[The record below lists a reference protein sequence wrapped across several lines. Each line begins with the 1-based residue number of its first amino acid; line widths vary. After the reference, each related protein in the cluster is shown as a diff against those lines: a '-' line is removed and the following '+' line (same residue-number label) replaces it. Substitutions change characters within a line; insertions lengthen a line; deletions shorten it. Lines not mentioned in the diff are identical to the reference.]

1 MKPAYIMNKNK
12 IKSYKTA
19 SWYQKLADHTFPTS
33 FVKLNDKELKAL
45 ADGQTDGDI
54 AEEVQQRLKTPMSS
68 FPWNCFVFTDT
79 VAPTDTERFETKR
92 GAVYS
97 PASAWRFLAESS
109 KVRNAASCG
118 EIEHI
123 CVRPFRR
130 MSKTR
135 EFRLFIK
142 EGQLKAMSQYWLIR
156 HYRRL
161 AGRKD
166 FFWDH
171 ASELVN
177 EIAELLP
184 NPDIVMDV
192 YFTSDNQILIIDFNT
207 WGEPTNP
214 LILKT
219 WNRDWNK
226 PAGIQLI
233 EPPIKVG
240 GEVNVSF

>member
-1 MKPAYIMNKNK
+1 M
-12 IKSYKTA
+12 IKACRTA
-19 SWYQKLADHTFPTS
+19 SWYQELADHTFPTS
-33 FVKLNDKELKAL
+33 FVKLNAKELKAL
-45 ADGQTDGDI
+45 ADGQKDGDI
-54 AEEVQQRLKTPMSS
+54 AEGIQQRLKMPMSS

-79 VAPTDTERFETKR
+79 VAPTDTERFENKR

-97 PASAWRFLAESS
+97 PESAWRFLTESN
-109 KVRNAASCG
+109 KVKNAASNG

-130 MSKTR
+130 MSKPR

-142 EGQLKAMSQYWLIR
+142 EGKLKAMSQYWLIR

-166 FFWDH
+166 FFWQC
-171 ASELVN
+171 ASELVDK
-177 EIAELLP
+177 IAWLLP

-192 YFTSDNQILIIDFNT
+192 YFTSTNQILIIDFNP
-207 WGEPTNP
+207 WGEPTSP

-219 WNRDWNK
+219 WNRDWEK
-226 PAGIQLI
+226 TEGIKLI